1 MLQQCL
7 PLAVLKLLRV
17 GIRLSSHSPVAT
29 VLTACGIE
37 TIEIYRHLIWKLLTG
52 CNSAYR
58 LRYWNANK
66 STVYPMFYTVAT
78 VLTACGIETLFSF
91 ATYDCRLVV
100 ATVLTAC
107 GIETINTFL
116 IEAFVL
122 DLVATVLTACG
133 IETLHPNVLQT
144 RPHQTSCNSAY
155 RLRYWNTPL
164 LPEARINKPVATVLT
179 ACGIE
184 T

>member
-1 MLQQCL
+1 MKIQNNKQQ
-7 PLAVLKLLRV
+7 VK
-17 GIRLSSHSPVAT
+17 SVAT

-107 GIETINTFL
+107 GIETAVVKFYD
-116 IEAFVL
+116 AR
-122 DLVATVLTACG
+122 CHG
-133 IETLHPNVLQT
+133 
-144 RPHQTSCNSAY
+144 CNSAY
-155 RLRYWNTPL
+155 RLRYWN
-164 LPEARINKPVATVLT
+164 
-179 ACGIE
+179 
-184 T
+184 